1 MINQSIKLFNEAILD
16 TDREMALKVIHDAI
30 ERGVTPE
37 QVVFDIVIPS
47 IETMINSLGE
57 GKEISL
63 AQHFITSQIAAEVTE
78 AMIPK
83 FKKSKEVI
91 GHVVIGTSQ
100 GDFHGLGK
108 RIVMGCLKAL
118 TIDVTDL
125 GLNVSPE
132 RFVEKAVEL
141 NAEIIGISSMMVH
154 TARGENACLKVRQ
167 ILREKNLEDTIK
179 IVVGGAPYRYDT
191 GLYKMVK
198 ADAWA
203 DNGITAGK
211 VITNLIKEVQK

>member
-1 MINQSIKLFNEAILD
+1 MLNQSIKLFNEAILD
-16 TDREMALKVIHDAI
+16 TDREMALKVIHQAT
-30 ERGVTPE
+30 ESGVTPE

-83 FKKSKEVI
+83 FKKTKEVI

-141 NAEIIGISSMMVH
+141 NAEVIGISSMMVH
-154 TARGENACLKVRQ
+154 TARGENGCLKVRQ

-179 IVVGGAPYRYDT
+179 IIVGGAPYRYDT

-211 VITNLIKEVQK
+211 VITNLIKEARK

>member
-47 IETMINSLGE
+47 IETMINFLGE

-108 RIVMGCLKAL
+108 RIVIGCLKAL

-167 ILREKNLEDTIK
+167 ILREKNLEDKIK
-179 IVVGGAPYRYDT
+179 IVVGGAPYRYDA

-211 VITNLIKEVQK
+211 VITNLIKEVRK